1 MFQFLQEYAVIIRSA
16 LWDREDTLKSGAA
29 LYKEDC
35 AERYQNCRLQGYAE
49 AYIQTEDVSDWSTD
63 ELEKERLD
71 LMQINKDLLEEV
83 DRIAL
88 KYMKISLWLMLME
101 ALAGVCLAVTIFA
114 VFAFGAWPP
123 IIATSV
129 IIWLV
134 GIIPYGIAFLIFSA
148 KLTNCYWC
156 YGWNEAMIQIVDY
169 RGIVDIQVG
178 KPLP

>member
-1 MFQFLQEYAVIIRSA
+1 MFQFLREPATIIRSA
-16 LWDREDTLKSGAA
+16 LWDREDTLKSGAR

-49 AYIQTEDVSDWSTD
+49 AYMQAEDVSDWTTD
-63 ELEKERLD
+63 ELEKERID

-101 ALAGVCLAVTIFA
+101 LFSIACLAVTIFA
-114 VFAFGAWPP
+114 VFALGAWPP
-123 IIATSV
+123 IIAIALV
-129 IIWLV
+129 VWLI
-134 GIIPYGIAFLIFSA
+134 GIVPYGIAFLTFSV

-156 YGWNEAMIQIVDY
+156 HGWNEAMIQLVDY
-169 RGIVDIQVG
+169 RGIVNIQVG
-178 KPLP
+178 KPLL